1 MVKIAGYT
9 ITGVTKYK
17 LEYDNPA
24 LKFLD
29 KLVEKKGETRKRLIT
44 DIEYCIGKHAFTR
57 PKPGDCDMHAIYPSK
72 YNKYRYTTGK
82 YTVIYYVSGTN
93 KEPSIRIHEIFVK
106 GNKSHNSY

>member
-72 YNKYRYTTGK
+72 YNKYPSLSLRRFVQDEITQYRIQNRK
-82 YTVIYYVSGTN
+82 LIPN
-93 KEPSIRIHEIFVK
+93 KC
-106 GNKSHNSY
+106 